1 MLYTLTLRDGSTLDV
16 EAPEGASKEEIAQA
30 ASQQQRQKRTDT
42 TRERAT
48 SQRAAYE
55 AMFDRPEELGL
66 LGNLRTGF
74 GAGFVDVGESATLGA
89 LSVLDEENEL
99 AARKRVQGFAE
110 TLRPDRGDPNDL
122 SYKIGQT
129 FGSIAGIAVPAAAA
143 VYAGAPALAG
153 TGIAALLGTAAG
165 AGEASERARAA
176 DATEEE
182 RNIATRYGALIGSTE
197 AFPLTRIFK
206 RLSNDLGK
214 EVVEGIGDRIKRAA
228 RTGGEEAAQEAAANI
243 LQNLNE
249 RGYNADQAILEGS
262 GEAAG
267 LGGFAGGTI
276 QLLVDAVVGGRR
288 GGRTPPP
295 EGDTTPVDPT
305 LPPPEKRLA
314 LPAPT
319 PDPRDEMAVTPEGQ
333 ALTREQRIAAE
344 EQRAQAD
351 AREREGLRAA
361 ELGDVEAFEQPDLF
375 ALQQEQDRRRLG
387 PTPPKVEEPIGAP
400 ATVRERDLVDRA
412 QEETDLSDQIAAI
425 EAEDAAKEATR
436 AESDLET
443 IAGQQE
449 TKRRKATESRRNKI
463 LQDTIEKTPSRNYN
477 RVGRVFSDAL
487 QKQGITNSQPTDAEL
502 QTIQRAV
509 NIQRAERPAPPEPKP
524 ITAPPEATQLE
535 EMEARIPEEGT
546 QRVPTQPA
554 LPGLGRKQNLG
565 QAPAPAAD
573 PAPAA
578 NTINTEMLDQM
589 GISAKSPIRQR
600 VLGKDLNDPTARK
613 ILSSFAIKPRTSQ
626 AAELGISRTLEGV
639 PTAQPDL
646 FTPQRRQPAP
656 QQDTGRLTGRDL
668 AADIAAKARD
678 PKRQKA
684 AEKKA
689 ADLEKAQDDAIAEG
703 KKRDKEIRKE
713 FEAEL
718 GKDETDLLL
727 GPDKDEGGADVTRT
741 DAAGTGTRVS
751 SDRQGVGDKRTRDRG
766 KSTTK
771 ATTPKTKGLGARDET
786 VGTATTSTVSERPS
800 LKRPVLPVLEKRKTT
815 KALAPERP
823 KTKTTTRAGVTKA
836 GVEARLLDAYDA
848 NTSTDHKRFVKSMSV
863 EAVSDPMTVEDK
875 ESVLKLVN
883 TKSNKQNKSTVGA
896 AKKYLGAYEDPILGL
911 QDAIDDVVSGTTNFR
926 AAEGMTATEVA
937 FFGPDGSRYL
947 PARGKNS
954 AQATLDW
961 AAANLSP
968 QTKRWM
974 QTAIRDAKVMN
985 TNVAAFQSTDLV
997 AKRREL
1003 ETLFKD
1009 GFDINNEPDALAL
1022 EKVMDKLGITES
1034 DPMLRSMM
1042 YKGSMFNLDPS
1053 TTSTPLSNVVKSLLR
1068 GGDLQG
1074 ALRAVA
1080 ATTSDPEVRDVA
1092 SKLAKNVGDTKI
1104 KIVKMI
1110 DAMEGVTG
1118 RFTETDNTIQLA
1130 EFAGFKDGEQMSGL
1144 NVHTLLH
1151 EMTHAA
1157 TVATLQKKNHPLTRK
1172 LQKIFDETK
1181 EHMPTAYGSTNLTE
1195 FVAEAFSN
1203 PEFQRMLAGL
1213 KVEGD
1218 PLTPFAK
1225 FKAAISNFLRT
1236 LIGKK
1241 PAPVESALDQT
1252 TSIIDNILAPQPNQ
1266 IGNGEFFML
1275 SPTAAGKRV
1284 ADMIGGVQKSIKPVT
1299 PKFAQEFADKTMEF
1313 IKSDKKLRIL
1323 MGFAPSQ
1330 AVADVAEKSGI
1341 TGAMDLHVLMEEQRG
1356 AVNKSDQEVEA
1367 VLKNVT
1373 DWEKKNKG
1381 QVDALNRVVYTSTIE
1396 QVDPSKPVSAY
1407 RDNPEKIK
1415 AWKSMR
1421 ADWRALSNTGGDKI
1435 YAQMRD
1441 TYKKQYQ
1448 KMKDVIFGKIDESI
1462 TDEADRNKLKS
1473 EVYSRLFDTGA
1484 IEPYFPL
1491 TRSGNYWLSY
1501 DAEGEF
1507 NVEAFE
1513 TLAERDRAIKDLKE
1527 DKAVTN
1533 IDKFVNI
1540 AQAKFKNAPPTSFV
1554 GETMRVLE
1562 ANIKGKSAKERQA
1575 AEAAKTEIMRLFI
1588 ESLPE
1593 TSFAKSLQRRKGT
1606 PGYKEDAINALRTKA
1621 YDLGRQVERLR
1632 YSAKIRSLMDKIIED
1647 NKPNITDENKYI
1659 IDELDARA
1667 DFARNPPKDSIAQAA
1682 NRAAFVW
1689 TIGFNASS
1697 AVVNLSQLPMFVYP
1711 MLSGKYGYGATGRAI
1726 KNASKLVTSSGF
1738 NRKSDMIAPYGDEK
1752 NIKVRSMP
1760 SLDNYFELDANG
1772 DYVVRKDI
1780 DLDDAVRAELLEA
1793 KPLIEMMAAR
1803 GQLNRSLFA
1812 DNLGVDSSGRKR
1824 SVVETV
1830 SAASA
1835 FMFHNVEVYNRQVT
1849 ALTAYQLELNRL
1861 KKAEPTLSTAERQ
1874 EKAAVQALYDTQM
1887 TNGGS
1892 VLETAPRFGQQS
1904 IGRVA
1909 LMYKTYGL
1917 QMYYTMFK
1925 TVRDGIDAHH
1935 AGDKAARDQAFRQ
1948 FAGVTGASFLLAGA
1962 VGMPLAR
1969 ELMQLL
1975 NLFRDDEEDDIETV
1989 VRKAIGEGFYKGPLT
2004 AALGV
2009 DLSSRIGL
2017 SGLILQAN
2025 RFNHDASLEET
2036 AFHYFGGPAWST
2048 ITRFERAYKDVMQ
2061 GEMQRGVES
2070 LLPGGVSNVY
2080 KTVFR
2085 YSDEG
2090 ILTRRKDPIM
2100 DDLSMG
2106 QLAAQAIGFAPADYT
2121 RTQEM
2126 NQQTKRIER
2135 SVNNMRTKLLRQYYV
2150 ASRTG
2155 DYDGRRALME
2165 KIFKFNK
2172 RHPTARIGIDS
2183 IHKSMRQHMET
2194 SATMYNGISISPNMR
2209 RTLEE
2214 SRSEWDQGWQ
2224 LF

>member
-206 RLSNDLGK
+206 RLSNDLGE

-436 AESDLET
+436 AESDAAKEAIRAESDLET

-449 TKRRKATESRRNKI
+449 TKQRKATESRRNKI

-477 RVGRVFSDAL
+477 RVGRAFSDAL

-524 ITAPPEATQLE
+524 IPAPPEATQLE

-546 QRVPTQPA
+546 QSVPIQPA

-565 QAPAPAAD
+565 QAPTPDAEPT
-573 PAPAA
+573 PEA
-578 NTINTEMLDQM
+578 NTITTEMLDQM

-613 ILSSFAIKPRTSQ
+613 ILSSFAVKPRTSQ

-646 FTPQRRQPAP
+646 FTPQKRQPAP
-656 QQDTGRLTGRDL
+656 QQDIKE
-668 AADIAAKARD
+668 DI
-678 PKRQKA
+678 
-684 AEKKA
+684 
-689 ADLEKAQDDAIAEG
+689 
-703 KKRDKEIRKE
+703 KEDVKV
-713 FEAEL
+713 
-718 GKDETDLLL
+718 
-727 GPDKDEGGADVTRT
+727 KDEGGADVTRT

-771 ATTPKTKGLGARDET
+771 ATTPKTKRLGARDET

-926 AAEGMTATEVA
+926 AAEDMTATEVA
-937 FFGPDGSRYL
+937 FFGPDGARYL

-1042 YKGSMFNLDPS
+1042 YKGSMFNLEASPS
-1053 TTSTPLSNVVKSLLR
+1053 STPLSNVVKSLLR

-1104 KIVKMI
+1104 KVVKLI
-1110 DAMEGVTG
+1110 DAMEGVAG
-1118 RFTETDNTIQLA
+1118 RFTEADNTIQLA
-1130 EFAGFKDGEQMSGL
+1130 EFAGFKDGDQVNGL

-1181 EHMPTAYGSTNLTE
+1181 EHMPTAYGFTKLEE
-1195 FVAEAFSN
+1195 FVAETFSN

-1266 IGNGEFFML
+1266 TGNGEFFML

-1284 ADMIGGVQKSIKPVT
+1284 ADMIGEVQKSIKPVT

-1313 IKSDKKLRIL
+1313 VKSDKKLRALI
-1323 MGFAPSQ
+1323 GFYPSQ
-1330 AVADVAEKSGI
+1330 AVADVAERSGI
-1341 TGAMDLHVLMEEQRG
+1341 TGAMDLHKLMEEQRG

-1621 YDLGRQVERLR
+1621 
-1632 YSAKIRSLMDKIIED
+1632 
-1647 NKPNITDENKYI
+1647 
-1659 IDELDARA
+1659 
-1667 DFARNPPKDSIAQAA
+1667 
-1682 NRAAFVW
+1682 
-1689 TIGFNASS
+1689 
-1697 AVVNLSQLPMFVYP
+1697 
-1711 MLSGKYGYGATGRAI
+1711 
-1726 KNASKLVTSSGF
+1726 
-1738 NRKSDMIAPYGDEK
+1738 
-1752 NIKVRSMP
+1752 
-1760 SLDNYFELDANG
+1760 
-1772 DYVVRKDI
+1772 
-1780 DLDDAVRAELLEA
+1780 
-1793 KPLIEMMAAR
+1793 
-1803 GQLNRSLFA
+1803 
-1812 DNLGVDSSGRKR
+1812 
-1824 SVVETV
+1824 
-1830 SAASA
+1830 
-1835 FMFHNVEVYNRQVT
+1835 
-1849 ALTAYQLELNRL
+1849 
-1861 KKAEPTLSTAERQ
+1861 
-1874 EKAAVQALYDTQM
+1874 
-1887 TNGGS
+1887 
-1892 VLETAPRFGQQS
+1892 
-1904 IGRVA
+1904 
-1909 LMYKTYGL
+1909 
-1917 QMYYTMFK
+1917 
-1925 TVRDGIDAHH
+1925 
-1935 AGDKAARDQAFRQ
+1935 
-1948 FAGVTGASFLLAGA
+1948 
-1962 VGMPLAR
+1962 
-1969 ELMQLL
+1969 
-1975 NLFRDDEEDDIETV
+1975 
-1989 VRKAIGEGFYKGPLT
+1989 
-2004 AALGV
+2004 
-2009 DLSSRIGL
+2009 
-2017 SGLILQAN
+2017 
-2025 RFNHDASLEET
+2025 
-2036 AFHYFGGPAWST
+2036 
-2048 ITRFERAYKDVMQ
+2048 
-2061 GEMQRGVES
+2061 
-2070 LLPGGVSNVY
+2070 
-2080 KTVFR
+2080 
-2085 YSDEG
+2085 
-2090 ILTRRKDPIM
+2090 
-2100 DDLSMG
+2100 
-2106 QLAAQAIGFAPADYT
+2106 
-2121 RTQEM
+2121 
-2126 NQQTKRIER
+2126 
-2135 SVNNMRTKLLRQYYV
+2135 
-2150 ASRTG
+2150 
-2155 DYDGRRALME
+2155 
-2165 KIFKFNK
+2165 
-2172 RHPTARIGIDS
+2172 
-2183 IHKSMRQHMET
+2183 
-2194 SATMYNGISISPNMR
+2194 
-2209 RTLEE
+2209 
-2214 SRSEWDQGWQ
+2214 
-2224 LF
+2224 

>member
-16 EAPEGASKEEIAQA
+16 EAPEGASKKEIAQA
-30 ASQQQRQKRTDT
+30 ASQQKRSRQYEDTPYGAVLDARQERIRKREEDLAKQR
-42 TRERAT
+42 ESYLAGL
-48 SQRAAYE
+48 
-55 AMFDRPEELGL
+55 DRPEELGL

-99 AARKRVQGFAE
+99 AARERVQGFAE

-182 RNIATRYGALIGSTE
+182 RNRATRYGALIGSTE

-206 RLSNDLGK
+206 RLSNDLGE

-333 ALTREQRIAAE
+333 ALTREQRIAVE

-436 AESDLET
+436 AESDAAKEAIRAESDLET

-449 TKRRKATESRRNKI
+449 TKQRKATESRRNKI
-463 LQDTIEKTPSRNYN
+463 LQATIEKTPSRNYN
-477 RVGRVFSDAL
+477 RVGRAFSDAL

-613 ILSSFAIKPRTSQ
+613 ILSSFAVKPRTSQ

-646 FTPQRRQPAP
+646 FTPQKRQPAP
-656 QQDTGRLTGRDL
+656 QQDIKE
-668 AADIAAKARD
+668 DI
-678 PKRQKA
+678 
-684 AEKKA
+684 
-689 ADLEKAQDDAIAEG
+689 
-703 KKRDKEIRKE
+703 KEDVKV
-713 FEAEL
+713 
-718 GKDETDLLL
+718 
-727 GPDKDEGGADVTRT
+727 KDEGGADVTRT

-771 ATTPKTKGLGARDET
+771 ATTPKTKRLGARDET

-926 AAEGMTATEVA
+926 AAEDMTATEVA

-1042 YKGSMFNLDPS
+1042 YKGSMFNLEASPS
-1053 TTSTPLSNVVKSLLR
+1053 STPLSNVVKSLLR

-1104 KIVKMI
+1104 KVVKLI
-1110 DAMEGVTG
+1110 DAMEGVAG
-1118 RFTETDNTIQLA
+1118 RFTEADNTIQLA
-1130 EFAGFKDGEQMSGL
+1130 EFAGFKDGDQVNGL

-1181 EHMPTAYGSTNLTE
+1181 EHMPTAYGFTKLEE
-1195 FVAEAFSN
+1195 FVAETFSN

-1266 IGNGEFFML
+1266 TGNGEFFML

-1284 ADMIGGVQKSIKPVT
+1284 ADMIGEVQKSIKPVT

-1313 IKSDKKLRIL
+1313 VKSDKKLRALI
-1323 MGFAPSQ
+1323 GFYPSQ
-1330 AVADVAEKSGI
+1330 AVADVAERSGI
-1341 TGAMDLHVLMEEQRG
+1341 TGAMDLHKLMEEQRG

-1373 DWEKKNKG
+1373 DWEKKNKN
-1381 QVDALNRVVYTSTIE
+1381 QVDALNRLVYTSTIE

-1421 ADWRALSNTGGDKI
+1421 ADWRALSNTDGDKI

-1448 KMKDVIFGKIDESI
+1448 KMKDVIFGKIDETV
-1462 TDEADRNKLKS
+1462 TDETARKKLKN
-1473 EVYSRLFDTGA
+1473 EVYSRLFETGT

-1501 DAEGEF
+1501 DADGQF

-1513 TLAERDRAIKDLKE
+1513 TLAERDRAINDLKA
-1527 DKAVTN
+1527 DKTVTN
-1533 IDKFVNI
+1533 VNKFVNI
-1540 AQAKFKNAPPTSFV
+1540 SKAPFSKAPPSSFV
-1554 GETMRVLE
+1554 GQTLQTLR
-1562 ANIKGKSAKERQA
+1562 ANKVDDKVQA
-1575 AEAAKTEIMRLFI
+1575 EIMRMFI
-1588 ESLPE
+1588 EALPE

-1606 PGYKEDAINALRTKA
+1606 PGYKEDALDALRTKA

-1632 YSAKIRSLMDKIIED
+1632 YSAKIRDLQDKIVED
-1647 NKPNITDENKYI
+1647 NAANLTDENKYI
-1659 IDELDARA
+1659 IDELQARA
-1667 DFARNPPKDSIAQAA
+1667 DFARNPPQDSIAQAA

-1738 NRKSDMIAPYGDEK
+1738 NRKSDMVAPYGDEK

-1793 KPLIEMMAAR
+1793 KPLMEMMAAR

-1861 KKAEPTLSTAERQ
+1861 KEAEPTLSTAERQ

-1892 VLETAPRFGQQS
+1892 VLETAPRFGQQG

-1909 LMYKTYGL
+1909 LMYKTYGI

-1989 VRKAIGEGFYKGPLT
+1989 VRKTIGEGFYKGPLT

-2036 AFHYFGGPAWST
+2036 VFHYLGGPAWST

-2106 QLAAQAIGFAPADYT
+2106 QLAAQAIGFAPAEYT

-2209 RTLEE
+2209 QALEE